1 MQTTSKS
8 FNNYSRYRDDEFDAL
23 YKEYASTAAG
33 DAREALLR
41 KIYEKIKMDVPAIS
55 LYLPYNIVVT
65 GANVEGVRMSHIG
78 AHEFQEATVK
88 INK

>member
-1 MQTTSKS
+1 MIPSI
-8 FNNYSRYRDDEFDAL
+8 
-23 YKEYASTAAG
+23 STAEG
-33 DAREALLR
+33 EEREALLR
-41 KIYEKIKMDVPAIS
+41 KIYEKIKEDVPAIS

-88 INK
+88 K